1 MSTIYQHFR
10 PEEKEFIDE
19 VLESI
24 RQVEEKYAP
33 KLMDF
38 LDPRQQQIL
47 SSLLGKNSEVKA
59 AFFGGTEQAERKRGL
74 LYPPYFSAQQ
84 EDFQVTLF
92 EILYPKKFAVLNHRD
107 VLGSLMG
114 LGLRREKF
122 GDILANK
129 EGRFQFIAAAEMAD
143 FVKLHYRQA
152 GKVSIELE
160 EKKFEEA
167 IESEESWQ
175 PVQTTVTS
183 LRLDV
188 MISSY
193 AKLSRQKVQTMIKSG
208 FVKVNWKVV
217 DNPAF
222 LCAEGDI
229 ISVRGKGRCKLLL
242 IDDQTKKEKWR
253 ITLGLLK

>member
-1 MSTIYQHFR
+1 MSSIYQHFR
-10 PEEKEFIDE
+10 PEEKEFIDD

-38 LDPRQQQIL
+38 LDPREQQIL
-47 SSLLGKNSEVKA
+47 SSLLGKNTEVNVS
-59 AFFGGTEQAERKRGL
+59 FFGGTVQAERKRAL
-74 LYPPYFSAQQ
+74 LYPPYFSVQQ
-84 EDFQVTLF
+84 EDFQVALF
-92 EILYPKKFAVLNHRD
+92 EILYPQKFVVLNHRD

-122 GDILANK
+122 GDILAK
-129 EGRFQFIAAAEMAD
+129 EGRFQFLVAAEMAD
-143 FVKLHYRQA
+143 FVKLNFRQV
-152 GKVSIELE
+152 GKASVQLE
-160 EKKFEEA
+160 EKKLEEA

-175 PVQTTVTS
+175 PVQTTVSS

-188 MISSY
+188 MISAY

-208 FVKVNWKVV
+208 LVKVNWKVV

-222 LCAEGDI
+222 LCEEGDVL
-229 ISVRGKGRCKLLL
+229 SVRGKGRCKLLS
-242 IDDQTKKEKWR
+242 IDDKTKKEKWR

>member
-1 MSTIYQHFR
+1 MSSIYQHFR
-10 PEEKEFIDE
+10 PEEKDFIDE

-38 LDPRQQQIL
+38 LDPRKQQIM
-47 SSLLGKNSEVKA
+47 SSLLGKNAEVKV
-59 AFFGGTEQAERKRGL
+59 AFFGGTKQAERKRAL
-74 LYPPYFSAQQ
+74 LYPPYFSVQQ

-92 EILYPKKFAVLNHRD
+92 EILYPQKFAVLNHRD

-122 GDILANK
+122 GDILAK
-129 EGRFQFIAAAEMAD
+129 EGRFQFLVAAEMAD

-152 GKVSIELE
+152 GKVPIQLE
-160 EKKFEEA
+160 EKNLEEA

-208 FVKVNWKVV
+208 LVKVNWKVV
-217 DNPAF
+217 DNPSF
-222 LCAEGDI
+222 QCEEGDV
-229 ISVRGKGRCKLLL
+229 ISVRGKGRCKLLS
-242 IDDQTKKEKWR
+242 IDDKTKKEKWR